1 MTNYKVVLEEQEE
14 GGFVAYVPTLPGCA
28 TQGETRDET
37 MNNIKEAISVY
48 VESLSDRE
56 LPLPQIEELEVS
68 V

>member
-1 MTNYKVVLEEQEE
+1 MKNYKVVLEEQEE

-28 TQGETRDET
+28 TQGETRDEA

-48 VESLSDRE
+48 VESLHDRE

>member
-1 MTNYKVVLEEQEE
+1 MKNYKVVLEEQEE

-56 LPLPQIEELEVS
+56 LPLPQVEELEVS

>member
-1 MTNYKVVLEEQEE
+1 MKNYKVVLEEQEE

-37 MNNIKEAISVY
+37 MKNIKEAISVY
-48 VESLSDRE
+48 VESLRDRE
-56 LPLPQIEELEVS
+56 LTLPQIEELEVS

>member
-1 MTNYKVVLEEQEE
+1 MKNYKVVLEEQEE

-48 VESLSDRE
+48 VESIRDRE

>member
-1 MTNYKVVLEEQEE
+1 MKNYKVVLEEQEE

-56 LPLPQIEELEVS
+56 LSLPQVEELEVS

>member
-1 MTNYKVVLEEQEE
+1 MKNYKVVLEEQEE

-48 VESLSDRE
+48 MESLSDRE

>member
-1 MTNYKVVLEEQEE
+1 MKNYKVMLEEQEE

-48 VESLSDRE
+48 VESIRDRE

>member
-1 MTNYKVVLEEQEE
+1 MKNYKVVLEEQEE

-48 VESLSDRE
+48 VESLRDRE

>member
-48 VESLSDRE
+48 VESIRDRE

>member
-56 LPLPQIEELEVS
+56 LPLPRIEELEVS